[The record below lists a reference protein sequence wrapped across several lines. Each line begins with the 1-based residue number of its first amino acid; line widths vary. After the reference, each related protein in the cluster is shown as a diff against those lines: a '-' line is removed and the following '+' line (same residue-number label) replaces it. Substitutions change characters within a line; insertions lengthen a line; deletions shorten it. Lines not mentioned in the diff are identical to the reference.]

1 MKTEQNRP
9 RGWELSFFFRDPK
22 LAFNNALQSGVFHET
37 LSDQKSYNFVGNWMY
52 MHSDERGEKLIDH
65 FKNIE
70 TRKYISVEVI

>member
-1 MKTEQNRP
+1 MKMP
-9 RGWELSFFFRDPK
+9 AYRDPK

-37 LSDQKSYNFVGNWMY
+37 LTDQKSYNFVGNWMY

-70 TRKYISVEVI
+70 TRKYISVEVR

>member
-1 MKTEQNRP
+1 MKTPNH
-9 RGWELSFFFRDPK
+9 RDPK

-52 MHSDERGEKLIDH
+52 MHSDEREEKLVDH